1 MGVKLKGKLK
11 GHSYLS
17 GGLGGSGGAGP
28 WDMWMIK
35 GVKARRGLL
44 STQN

>member
-17 GGLGGSGGAGP
+17 GGLGGSGGALGHV
-28 WDMWMIK
+28 DDQ
-35 GVKARRGLL
+35 GSEG
-44 STQN
+44 